1 MNLSHEAKDALIDY
15 QAAQIETLRKR
26 NTFLEKL
33 HLKKC
38 ITQRSCMMKNP
49 KRMSNNLITFI
60 LNIKTQW
67 QKL

>member
-33 HLKKC
+33 HLK
-38 ITQRSCMMKNP
+38 NP
-49 KRMSNNLITFI
+49 K
-60 LNIKTQW
+60 
-67 QKL
+67 KLHDEKSKEDEQQFNYIYTKY